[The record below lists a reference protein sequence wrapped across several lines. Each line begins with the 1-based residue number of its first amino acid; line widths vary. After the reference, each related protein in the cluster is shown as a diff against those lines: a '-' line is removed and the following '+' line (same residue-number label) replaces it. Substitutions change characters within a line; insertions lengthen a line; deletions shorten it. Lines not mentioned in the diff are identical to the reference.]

1 MSSVHAVTRDI
12 MFVAKVAS
20 FTPINDKQLAEEF
33 AAWVAQRGQEKNFL
47 VWRAGIEIPRWEVE
61 ESK

>member
-33 AAWVAQRGQEKNFL
+33 AAWIAQRGQEKNFL
-47 VWRAGIEIPRWEVE
+47 VWRAGIEVLQGEMG